1 MATHSSIL
9 VWRIPGM
16 GKPGGL
22 PSMGLHSQTR
32 LKQLSSSS
40 SGHILQFFKGFYLKV
55 LFNVLQK
62 PQSTKMHG
70 GIWGIY
76 TPIHPAALARSQTL
90 RGCHLGVNVARK
102 PTPILH
108 EAFVP
113 RRRITWFLRLPNV
126 SPWERD
132 TQWPR
137 GKCKEINTALP
148 VRGLQDSNFLTV
160 HADEVEMTFS
170 FPFLNSSVS
179 CQEEYWSKTCN
190 LFQNKGKSYFI

>member
-1 MATHSSIL
+1 
-9 VWRIPGM
+9 M

-113 RRRITWFLRLPNV
+113 RRRIT
-126 SPWERD
+126 
-132 TQWPR
+132 
-137 GKCKEINTALP
+137 
-148 VRGLQDSNFLTV
+148 
-160 HADEVEMTFS
+160 
-170 FPFLNSSVS
+170 
-179 CQEEYWSKTCN
+179 
-190 LFQNKGKSYFI
+190 